1 MVQAFLSQGG
11 NNFIQYKII
20 NKCFINTSLQ
30 VKTCLNVFNECIK
43 HMHLY

>member
-11 NNFIQYKII
+11 NNFIYYKII

-30 VKTCLNVFNECIK
+30 VKTSLNVFYD
-43 HMHLY
+43 MSV